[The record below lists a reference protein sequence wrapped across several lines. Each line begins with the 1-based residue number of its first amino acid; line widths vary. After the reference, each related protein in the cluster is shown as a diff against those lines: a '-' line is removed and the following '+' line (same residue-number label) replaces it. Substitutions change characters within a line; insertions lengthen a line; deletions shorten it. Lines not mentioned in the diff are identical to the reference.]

1 LPRYEEL
8 APVFNAEAKAPEPVA
23 VISRVGCPHC
33 QRAKDLLIERKIRF
47 NEIVVGQDIDQAALR
62 GLSGSTSV
70 PQVFIG
76 GRLVGG
82 ADELTELLLKAG

>member
-1 LPRYEEL
+1 M
-8 APVFNAEAKAPEPVA
+8 
-23 VISRVGCPHC
+23 
-33 QRAKDLLIERKIRF
+33 LIERKIRF

-82 ADELTELLLKAG
+82 ADELSELLSKVG